1 MELHDELIAIV
12 GRSNLLVDEDVTVSA
27 CIDATGRFGGT
38 ASAVVRPADTAEVS
52 AVLAA
57 CGRAGVSVVPQGGN
71 TGLVGGGVP
80 RGGEIV
86 LSAVRLDTL
95 SIDEAQ
101 GRIMAGAGVTLAA
114 LHEACRGTRWRF
126 PLDFGARGRAT
137 VGGMIATNAGGVH
150 VMRHGTMQRRLVG
163 IEAVLADGAVLGR
176 LLGLAKDG
184 TGYDLAGLLCGS
196 EGTLGVVTGALLEL
210 VPVAEE
216 TVVAWVTVESMQAGL
231 DLSPAL
237 AANHR
242 VEAVEFVGPECTDA
256 GRAALVVEAAGGSD
270 LIAGIGDLV
279 EGWPG
284 VTAVEVATERGERER
299 LWSRRESIPA
309 RIRAMGVPVKLDIAV
324 PPLALGRFLVSVG
337 EVLARV
343 APDATTWRFGHAGDG
358 NVHLNV
364 TGIDPH
370 GPTAEAVEEAVLRL
384 AVACGGTI
392 AAEHGIGVA
401 KARWLH
407 LSRSPEELQA
417 MRAIKAALDPAGLLN
432 PGVLGL

>member
-12 GRSNLLVDEDVTVSA
+12 GRRNLLTDGDVIASA

-38 ASAVVRPADTAEVS
+38 ASAVVRPATTAEVS
-52 AVLAA
+52 AVVEA
-57 CGRAGVSVVPQGGN
+57 CARAGVSVVPQGGN

-86 LSAVRLDTL
+86 LSTGRLDTL
-95 SIDEAQ
+95 GIDEAQ

-114 LHEACRGTRWRF
+114 LHEACHGTGWRF

-150 VMRHGTMQRRLVG
+150 VMRHGTMRRRVLGLEV
-163 IEAVLADGAVLGR
+163 VLADGTVLGR
-176 LLGLAKDG
+176 LLGLAKDS
-184 TGYDLAGLLCGS
+184 TGYDLSGLLCGS

-210 VPVAEE
+210 APVAEE

-231 DLSPAL
+231 DLSMAL
-237 AANHR
+237 AAIAQ
-242 VEAVEFVGPECTDA
+242 VEAIEFVGPECTDA
-256 GRAALVVEAAGGSD
+256 GCAALVVEAAGESER
-270 LIAGIGDLV
+270 IAGIGDLV

-284 VTAVEVATERGERER
+284 VTAVEVATGRGERER
-299 LWSRRESIPA
+299 LWSRRESLPA
-309 RIRAMGVPVKLDIAV
+309 RIRAAGVPVKLDIAV
-324 PPLALGRFLVSVG
+324 PPVALGEFLAAVG
-337 EVLARV
+337 EAVARV
-343 APDATTWRFGHAGDG
+343 APDSTTWRFGHAGDG
-358 NVHLNV
+358 NVHVNV

-407 LSRSPEELQA
+407 LSRSPEELSA